1 MMHLGIDGRE
11 LVAGVR
17 TGIGRYLQEVLLAA
31 TARGWVCTLYGDQR
45 TDVEGLPPHVR
56 TRVMPQGWTQWW
68 DQVSLPRQL
77 VRDRV
82 SVFLSP
88 YYKGPV
94 IAGCPVVLTI
104 HDLFFIGYPGR
115 PRPFYDVMMTGLGKL
130 YASRAARIIADS
142 DYSKQAIVERLAVAP
157 SKVTVIPVAV
167 GREFIS
173 QPLTPRIRET
183 YRLRDPYVLY
193 VGNFKPHKNLP
204 RLLQAYAALPAAL
217 RARYQLVLA
226 GGDGENRPAV
236 ERMARQLNII
246 DRIVLPGLIDDC
258 DLPALYSGCSLFVL
272 PSLCEGFGLPALE
285 AMACGAPVAVA
296 NRTAIPEVVGGA
308 GLLFD
313 PEESAS
319 ITAVLNHALSSEG
332 VRNRLRREGQERAQA
347 FGPARTSELVLALLE
362 EACALRVAA

>member
-1 MMHLGIDGRE
+1 MHLGIDGRE
-11 LVAGVR
+11 LVSGVR

-31 TARGWVCTLYGDQR
+31 TARGWQCTLYGDQR
-45 TDVEGLPPHVR
+45 TDVEHLPAPVKIR
-56 TRVMPQGWTQWW
+56 MIPQGWTQWW

-77 VRDRV
+77 IRDRV

-115 PRPFYDVMMTGLGKL
+115 PRPFYDAVMTGLGKL
-130 YASRAARIIADS
+130 YARRAARIIADS
-142 DYSKQAIVERLAVAP
+142 DYSKRAIVERLAVAP

-167 GREFIS
+167 GREFAP
-173 QPLTPRIRET
+173 QPLTARIRET
-183 YRLRDPYVLY
+183 LRLRDPYVLY

-204 RLLQAYAALPAAL
+204 RLLQAYAALPASL

-226 GGDGENRPAV
+226 GGDVENRPAV
-236 ERMARQLNII
+236 ERTARRLNIT
-246 DRIVLPGLIDDC
+246 DRIVLPGLIDDH
-258 DLPALYSGCSLFVL
+258 DLPALYSGCALFVL

-285 AMACGAPVAVA
+285 AMACGAPVAA
-296 NRTAIPEVVGGA
+296 GDRTAIPEVVGDA

-313 PEESAS
+313 PEDSAS
-319 ITAVLNHALSSEG
+319 ITAALIHALSNDE
-332 VRNRLRREGQERAQA
+332 VRSRLRREGLERARTFSA
-347 FGPARTSELVLALLE
+347 AKTSESVLALLE
-362 EACALRVAA
+362 ATSAPRVAA